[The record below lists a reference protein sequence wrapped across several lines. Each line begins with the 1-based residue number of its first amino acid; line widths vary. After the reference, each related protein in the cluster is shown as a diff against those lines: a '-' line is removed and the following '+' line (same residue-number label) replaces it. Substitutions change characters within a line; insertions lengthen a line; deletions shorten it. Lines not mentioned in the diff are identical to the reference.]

1 MERDR
6 NRFCFGV
13 EVDLLNTRENR
24 SLSLATSAID
34 LIPGTEQISSVES
47 VRQVKCFVEKHRL
60 LSHGDRLLIAVSGG
74 PDSVALLHLLIELR
88 EEFQLNLEVAHLQHG
103 IRGEEAKDDA
113 RFVAELAER
122 LGLPFH
128 LKEVSLPEIRTA
140 AGKGNLEALARQ
152 ERYRFFAEL
161 GRARGLNKVATAHTQ
176 DDQAETVLMWFL
188 RGSGMKGLGGMAP
201 IKVLNSIGGSPS
213 NLTVIRPL
221 LETSKAEIVT
231 YLTEKNQT
239 FRSDRTNRDTAL
251 LRNWIR
257 LELLPKIQERV
268 DGRLSKRL
276 GQQAELLRDD
286 DRLLADLVQ
295 DTLQKIRDGNGLR
308 RDLLLSQPAAMQRR
322 LLRLWLAQT
331 RGNLRGL
338 DFVHVEELRRLIEQ
352 GPPQG
357 RLALPG
363 GWVLARQY
371 ERLKLVR
378 RSPRV
383 KRPCYAYNFA
393 AGSTL
398 AIAEAG
404 WEIRSEFVEPSLGHF
419 PADLTE
425 ALFDAAGLTGTLT
438 VRNFRNGDYLQPL
451 GMSGHKKIKDLFIEQ
466 KLPLALRATLPLL
479 VLGQEILWVPGYGRS
494 ERAKVTP
501 DTVSI
506 LRLQLV
512 SLNA

>member
-1 MERDR
+1 MERHR
-6 NRFCFGV
+6 NRSCFGL
-13 EVDLLNTRENR
+13 EADLYYARENR

-34 LIPGTEQISSVES
+34 LIVGTEQIPFVES
-47 VRQVKCFVEKHRL
+47 VRQVKYFIEKHRL
-60 LSHGDRLLIAVSGG
+60 FTRGDRVLLAVSGG
-74 PDSVALLHLLIELR
+74 PDSVALLRLLVDLRQELD
-88 EEFQLNLEVAHLQHG
+88 LYLEVAHLQHG
-103 IRGEEAKDDA
+103 IRGEEAKEDA
-113 RFVAELAER
+113 GVVAELAEQLR
-122 LGLPFH
+122 LPFH
-128 LKEVSLPEIRTA
+128 LKEVSLPQIRSA

-161 GRARGLNKVATAHTQ
+161 VHVRGLNKVATAHTR

-201 IKVLNSIGGSPS
+201 LHVLNSIGGSPS
-213 NLTVIRPL
+213 KLTVIRPL
-221 LETSKAEIVT
+221 LETSKAEIVE

-268 DGRLSKRL
+268 DGRLSQRL
-276 GQQAELLRDD
+276 GQQAELLRDE
-286 DRLLADLVQ
+286 DRLLADLAL
-295 DTLQKIRDGNGLR
+295 DMLQKIRDANELR
-308 RDLLLSQPAAMQRR
+308 RDSLLAQPAAMQRR
-322 LLRLWLAQT
+322 LLRLWFAET
-331 RGNLRGL
+331 GGNPRGL
-338 DFVHVEELRRLIEQ
+338 DFVHVEDLRRLIEQ

-363 GWVLARQY
+363 GWELVRQY

-378 RSPRV
+378 LWPRV
-383 KRPCYAYNFA
+383 KRPCYAYDFA

-398 AIAEAG
+398 PISEAG
-404 WEIRSEFVEPSLGHF
+404 WKIRSEFIEPPLEQF
-419 PADLTE
+419 PTNLSE
-425 ALFDAAGLTGTLT
+425 AVFDAAGLTGPLT

-479 VLGQEILWVPGYGRS
+479 VLGQEVLWVPGYGRS
-494 ERAKVTP
+494 ERAKVTL

-506 LRLQLV
+506 LRLKLV